1 MEYELMYLVADTKKE
16 SLGEIKKAID
26 DIITTA
32 GAELTED
39 KIEFERKLAYEIK
52 HVWRGIYVVQ
62 RFTIADKD
70 TREESLT
77 DDEMP
82 RDIVGEITRQLNLH
96 KDILRYIIVDATNLP
111 SLAEYEQSQEK
122 KEVEDKKVLKE
133 KGEKID
139 EKLEKVLKI

>member
-1 MEYELMYLVADTKKE
+1 MYLVADTKKE